1 MDAFA
6 ESAQC
11 DPLNASAYRGL
22 GQVAFHGHSHE
33 EALTFFKK
41 ALSIRSDDF
50 SSTFGM
56 GMIYRRLGLSEEA
69 LFWLEKCIAIDAS
82 HQPAMT
88 AFIQVARDYR
98 HPRVAIALL
107 ERVIETIGE
116 RPALLTALGQIYV
129 DQGLVER
136 GRELLTRAAS

>member
-1 MDAFA
+1 M
-6 ESAQC
+6 
-11 DPLNASAYRGL
+11 
-22 GQVAFHGHSHE
+22 
-33 EALTFFKK
+33 TFFKK